1 MTVESIGN
9 FCDVQYLQLMHSFP
23 HTDVVVVLLHTK
35 KHSVFQAIVIV
46 IVSEPQIPI
55 HVFIAFAG
63 PSNSSKSRPVGS
75 LDNLRPKS
83 WHGIFV
89 SKNPHM
95 GYFYQIK
102 SSQILTWDIFG
113 TFLSNLASSAHLY
126 FFCIEW
132 KSWSLPD
139 NTCCNARQKREKKY
153 SQKYLQKNT
162 HKKYL
167 SKNSPTSPA
176 GIFQLVNWAEM
187 FSIMCS
193 SFYLPE

>member
-1 MTVESIGN
+1 MYSVP
-9 FCDVQYLQLMHSFP
+9 Q
-23 HTDVVVVLLHTK
+23 TDIFVVLLHTK

-46 IVSEPQIPI
+46 IISEPQIPI

-83 WHGIFV
+83 WHGIFLSKKSWHGIFV
-89 SKNPHM
+89 SQNSHM
-95 GYFYQIK
+95 GYFYRIK

-132 KSWSLPD
+132 KSWSVPD
-139 NTCCNARQKREKKY
+139 NTCCNARQKRKKMLTR
-153 SQKYLQKNT
+153 KYL
-162 HKKYL
+162 
-167 SKNSPTSPA
+167 
-176 GIFQLVNWAEM
+176 
-187 FSIMCS
+187 
-193 SFYLPE
+193 